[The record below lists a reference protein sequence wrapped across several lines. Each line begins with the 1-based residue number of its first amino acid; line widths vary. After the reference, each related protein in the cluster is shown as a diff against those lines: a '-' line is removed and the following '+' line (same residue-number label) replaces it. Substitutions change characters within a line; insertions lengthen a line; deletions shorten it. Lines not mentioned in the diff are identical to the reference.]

1 MAEWIHSLTHWLH
14 ILALVLTKWVH
25 LGHVTPLR
33 FSLLIHKMG
42 MLTLIFVRRRHG
54 NEYMWIIG
62 MQWMKAFPQSSF
74 HEVVLQN
81 CGVFLFFVFL
91 LHGMQDLSS
100 NQRSNL
106 CLCSE
111 IRSRNHWTSRE
122 VPPELCFMFVSC
134 WPAPKIWPPP
144 TATERTAMCLVASAS
159 KWQETRGT
167 RSSVLR
173 GQNLYGAI
181 SNDPKDAGPSMSLV
195 SWESVSIVT

>member
-1 MAEWIHSLTHWLH
+1 
-14 ILALVLTKWVH
+14 
-25 LGHVTPLR
+25 
-33 FSLLIHKMG
+33 MG

-62 MQWMKAFPQSSF
+62 MQWMKAFPQPSF
-74 HEVVLQN
+74 REVVLHN
-81 CGVFLFFVFL
+81 CGLFLFFVFL

-134 WPAPKIWPPP
+134 WPALKIWPPP

-159 KWQETRGT
+159 EMTRDQRNQKLCSE
-167 RSSVLR
+167 RSESLR
-173 GQNLYGAI
+173 CYKQWPQGCWALHVFSFLRICFHSDINIRFLQMWKGLG
-181 SNDPKDAGPSMSLV
+181 DV
-195 SWESVSIVT
+195 